1 MLSSHLVDVYSPL
14 FNLMTSRLIPCA
26 TLAPAIP
33 AVRCAR
39 DEGRRRDGRLR
50 FHHSVRAAAMVDDVA
65 LEANSPETRW

>member
-33 AVRCAR
+33 AVRAPVTKA
-39 DEGRRRDGRLR
+39 GG
-50 FHHSVRAAAMVDDVA
+50 
-65 LEANSPETRW
+65 ETVVSGFITA